1 MRKSIKNKHVRVAG
15 MITRSKMP
23 LFEPRELTCIIT
35 NDERGK
41 TLSIGDGTLQFTIP
55 FEPIERY
62 LK

>member
-1 MRKSIKNKHVRVAG
+1 MKKAIKNKIVNVIG
-15 MITRSKMP
+15 MITQTGATPFRV
-23 LFEPRELTCIIT
+23 RELTCIIT

-41 TLSIGDGTLQFTIP
+41 TLSVGDGTLQFTIP